1 MALTKEF
8 IKALDQNDPLSEYQN
23 EFHVTDKDLCY
34 MDGNSLGRLPLKTIE
49 KISSFLKDE
58 WGSELVEGWEH
69 WINEAQVIGD
79 LLAESIL
86 GARKGEVLVCDTTSV
101 NFFQLCSAVV
111 KADQTRKTIVTDA
124 ANFPTDR
131 YILEGIADDFGLKL
145 IIIDNEDINSQEY
158 ERISP
163 EVLKPYLSEDVSM
176 VTFQVLQ
183 YRSGALNPIRDITKL
198 AKQYGALTVWDAS
211 HAAGSVD
218 LDFEGNHIDLAVGCT
233 YKYLCSGPGSP
244 AWLYVEKSL
253 QKKLQVPIQGW
264 FAQKNQ
270 FEMGPS
276 FEKSP
281 DIRGFQIASPSLL
294 GLRCVNV
301 SCEMVKQAGLKE
313 IAKKAQTGTE
323 LMIDL
328 YDEWLKDLGFVLMT
342 SRDRK
347 KRGGHISLMHEH
359 AKNISVALRQFQR
372 VIVDYRTPNQIRV
385 AISPLAMSYDEIYR
399 GMEKIRESVVRKDYL
414 QVRDN
419 LSEVT

>member
-163 EVLKPYLSEDVSM
+163 EVLEPYLSEDVSM

-313 IAKKAQTGTE
+313 ITKKAQTGTE

>member
-1 MALTKEF
+1 
-8 IKALDQNDPLSEYQN
+8 
-23 EFHVTDKDLCY
+23 
-34 MDGNSLGRLPLKTIE
+34 
-49 KISSFLKDE
+49 
-58 WGSELVEGWEH
+58 
-69 WINEAQVIGD
+69 
-79 LLAESIL
+79 
-86 GARKGEVLVCDTTSV
+86 
-101 NFFQLCSAVV
+101 
-111 KADQTRKTIVTDA
+111 
-124 ANFPTDR
+124 
-131 YILEGIADDFGLKL
+131 
-145 IIIDNEDINSQEY
+145 
-158 ERISP
+158 
-163 EVLKPYLSEDVSM
+163 M

-301 SCEMVKQAGLKE
+301 FCEMVKQAGLKE

-399 GMEKIRESVVRKDYL
+399 GMKR
-414 QVRDN
+414 
-419 LSEVT
+419 